1 MITLRDVIDIRDGR
15 YYSVVRVKS
24 RMAKWFIPASEGDE
38 EE

>member
-15 YYSVVRVKS
+15 YYSVVVVKK
-24 RMAKWFIPASEGDE
+24 RMAKWFIPASEGGE